1 MKALFRL
8 LITCIPLL
16 TLQSSYCQRISG
28 QITNKKH
35 QAIAAATLHVFNDTS
50 LINITISDS
59 EGRYIIKDMPAG
71 GGRIFV
77 SAIGYTRQE
86 INHLSQQDTVINIQL
101 IDEKSLKEIVVN
113 SRKKLVEIQGDRLVF
128 HVENSI
134 MPEGM
139 DAFTALQYTPGITIN
154 DHEIRLLGK
163 GSVGL
168 MINEK
173 IVHIP
178 ADALMNYLKN
188 LPASD
193 IADIEIITNPSA
205 QYEAAGNYGLVNIVM
220 KKSTLLGYSGDVY
233 MKYKQ
238 TKFPMY
244 KTGTSF
250 YFTKPKTKVSGG
262 LNWGDGSYEQC
273 ITNTIYYPS
282 QKWESDEP
290 ERQYNRQLSGNFGID
305 QELSEKSN
313 FSLDYTG
320 FYQHPNLLQNTK
332 LDVFNEEEK
341 LDSSFTSSSLTKQE
355 VNNHTVNTQFTHNF
369 DAAGKKKMILTADYI
384 YYNARKNMPFS
395 SIIKDGDEVVIA
407 DPDHMSLSKGH
418 QSSQIGTINAH
429 FIFPLSNGELNYG
442 AKLSFTDNKDDVSF
456 ANWEKDT
463 WQLDSNQT
471 NLFYYR
477 EDMQAV
483 FASYKHAF
491 KKWNYQ
497 VGVRGEYTELKGGYD
512 KTFAQ
517 LKTDYFNL
525 FPTVY
530 VNYKLNEDNS
540 FSLTYGKRIDRP
552 AYFQLNP
559 FRWLVSEYTYVNG
572 NPTLHPA
579 YVHNVEL
586 SHNYAGVL
594 HTSIFYSRENNGIAQ
609 LDMVTADNKYQFIMV
624 KNVYN
629 KNLVGLHVFYLLDKL
644 KNLES
649 SIQGS
654 LTYQQSK
661 MLVAGTVPSSEG
673 WNYNV
678 AIENEVCMNSS
689 RTVLGSCEFAYN
701 SSSVDNV
708 YNIRSYSHLDVGV
721 RFILLHEHLL
731 LDLSGSDVFNTNIIK
746 SRSMLNG
753 IAQNRVFDAG
763 EMGLNIGLRYR
774 FGNFKLRKEEKEF
787 GAEDERSRLK

>member
-1 MKALFRL
+1 MKAMFRL
-8 LITCIPLL
+8 LVTFIPFL
-16 TLQSSYCQRISG
+16 TLQTSYCQTISG

-35 QAIAAATLHVFNDTS
+35 QAIASAILHVFKDTS
-50 LINITISDS
+50 LINTTISDN
-59 EGRYIIKDMPAG
+59 EGRYIIKGIPAG
-71 GGRIFV
+71 EGQILV
-77 SAIGYTRQE
+77 SAIGYTGQE
-86 INHLSQQDTVINIQL
+86 INRLPQQDTVINLQL
-101 IDEKSLKEIVVN
+101 TEEKSLKEIVVS
-113 SRKKLVEIQGDRLVF
+113 SRKKLIEMDGDKLVF
-128 HVENSI
+128 HVEKSI
-134 MPEGM
+134 MSEGM
-139 DAFTALQYTPGITIN
+139 DAYTALQHTPGVIISGN
-154 DHEIRLLGK
+154 AIRLTGR
-163 GSVGL
+163 GNVGL

-173 IVHIP
+173 ITHIP

-220 KKSTLLGYSGDVY
+220 KKSALLGYSGDVY
-233 MKYKQ
+233 MKFKQ

-250 YFTKPKTKVSGG
+250 YYTQPKTKVSAA

-273 ITNTIYYPS
+273 IENTIHYPT

-305 QELSEKSN
+305 QELSGKSN

-332 LDVFNEEEK
+332 LEIFNEEEK
-341 LDSSFTSSSLTKQE
+341 LDSSLTSSSLTKQT
-355 VNNHTVNTQFTHNF
+355 VNNHTVNTRFTHHF

-384 YYNARKNMPFS
+384 YYSARKNMPFS
-395 SIIKDGDEVVIA
+395 SITKDADEVVIS
-407 DPDHMSLSKGH
+407 DPDHMSLSKGL

-429 FIFPLSNGELNYG
+429 FIFPLCKGEFDYG
-442 AKLSFTDNKDDVSF
+442 AKLSFTENKDDVSF
-456 ANWEKDT
+456 ANWNKDA

-477 EDMQAV
+477 ENTQAV

-491 KKWNYQ
+491 KNWNYQ
-497 VGVRGEYTELKGGYD
+497 LGVRGEYTQLKGGYD

-517 LKTDYFNL
+517 LNTDYFKI

-530 VNYKLNEDNS
+530 VNYKLNEENS
-540 FSLTYGKRIDRP
+540 LSLTYGKRIDRP

-559 FRWLVSEYTYVNG
+559 FHWLVSEYTYVNG
-572 NPTLHPA
+572 NPTLQPA

-594 HTSIFYSRENNGIAQ
+594 HTSIFYSRENDGITQ
-609 LDMVTADNKYQFIMV
+609 LDMVTADDKYQFIMV
-624 KNVYN
+624 KNAYN
-629 KNLVGLHVFYLLDKL
+629 KNLIGLHVFYLLDKI

-654 LTYQQSK
+654 LTYQESK

-678 AIENEVCMNSS
+678 AIENEVFMNPS
-689 RTVLGSCEFAYN
+689 RTILGSCEFAYN
-701 SSSVDNV
+701 SSSVENI
-708 YNIRSYSHLDVGV
+708 YNIQSYSHLDVGV
-721 RFILLHEHLL
+721 RFVLLHEHLL

-746 SRSMLNG
+746 SRCMLNG

-763 EMGLNIGLRYR
+763 EMGVNVGLRYR

-787 GAEDERSRLK
+787 GAEDERNRLK

>member
-8 LITCIPLL
+8 LITCIPFL
-16 TLQSSYCQRISG
+16 TLQTSYCQTISG

-35 QAIAAATLHVFNDTS
+35 QAIESATLHVFKDTS
-50 LINITISDS
+50 LINTTISDS
-59 EGRYIIKDMPAG
+59 EGRYIIKGMPAG
-71 GGRIFV
+71 GGKILI

-86 INHLSQQDTVINIQL
+86 IGHLPQQDTVINLQL
-101 IDEKSLKEIVVN
+101 TEEKSLKEIVVN
-113 SRKKLVEIQGDRLVF
+113 SRKKLVEIEGDKLVF
-128 HVENSI
+128 HVEKSI
-134 MPEGM
+134 MSEGM
-139 DAFTALQYTPGITIN
+139 DAYTALQNTPGITIN
-154 DHEIRLLGK
+154 DHEIRLVGK
-163 GSVGL
+163 GSVAL

-173 IVHIP
+173 ISHIP
-178 ADALMNYLKN
+178 PDALMNYLKN

-193 IADIEIITNPSA
+193 IADIEIISNPSA

-220 KKSTLLGYSGDVY
+220 KKSALLGYNGDVY
-233 MKYKQ
+233 MKFKQ

-250 YFTKPKTKVSGG
+250 YYTRPKTKVNAG

-273 ITNTIYYPS
+273 IENTIHYPS
-282 QKWESDEP
+282 QKWESEEP
-290 ERQYNRQLSGNFGID
+290 ERQYNRQLSGNFGLD

-320 FYQHPNLLQNTK
+320 FYQHPNMLQKSK
-332 LDVFNEEEK
+332 LDIFNEEEK
-341 LDSSFTSSSLTKQE
+341 LDSSLTSSSLTKQT

-384 YYNARKNMPFS
+384 YYSARKDMPFS
-395 SIIKDGDEVVIA
+395 SITKDADEVVIS
-407 DPDHMSLSKGH
+407 DPEHKSLSKGF
-418 QSSQIGTINAH
+418 QSSHIGTINAH

-442 AKLSFTDNKDDVSF
+442 AKLSFTENKDDVSF
-456 ANWEKDT
+456 ANWEKDA

-477 EDMQAV
+477 ENTQAV

-491 KKWNYQ
+491 KKWDYQ
-497 VGVRGEYTELKGGYD
+497 FGVRGEYTELKGGYD

-517 LKTDYFNL
+517 LNTDYFKI

-530 VNYKLNEDNS
+530 VNYKLNEDHS
-540 FSLTYGKRIDRP
+540 FSLTYGKRVDRP

-572 NPTLHPA
+572 NPTLQPA

-594 HTSIFYSRENNGIAQ
+594 HTSIFYSRENDGITQ
-609 LDMVTADNKYQFIMV
+609 LNMVTADNQYQFIMV
-624 KNVYN
+624 KNAYN
-629 KNLVGLHVFYLLDKL
+629 KNLIGLHVFYLLDKI

-654 LTYQQSK
+654 LTYQESK

-673 WNYNV
+673 WNYNL
-678 AIENEVCMNSS
+678 AIENEVFMNSS
-689 RTVLGSCEFAYN
+689 RTILGSCEFAYN
-701 SSSVDNV
+701 SSSVENV
-708 YNIRSYSHLDVGV
+708 YNLQAYSHLDVGL
-721 RFILLHEHLL
+721 RFILMHEHLL

-746 SRSMLNG
+746 SRCMLNG

-774 FGNFKLRKEEKEF
+774 FGNFRLKKEEKEF
-787 GAEDERSRLK
+787 GAEDERNRLK

>member
-1 MKALFRL
+1 MKALFRV
-8 LITCIPLL
+8 LITCILFL
-16 TLQSSYCQRISG
+16 TLQTSYSQRISG

-35 QAIAAATLHVFNDTS
+35 QAVASATLHVFKDTC
-50 LINITISDS
+50 LINTTISDS
-59 EGRYIIKDMPAG
+59 EGRYMLKDLPSG
-71 GGRIFV
+71 GSRIFV

-86 INHLSQQDTVINIQL
+86 IDHMSQQDTVIDIRL
-101 IDEKSLKEIVVN
+101 IEEKALKEIVVN
-113 SRKKLVEIQGDRLVF
+113 SRKKLIEIQGDKLVF
-128 HVENSI
+128 HVEKGI
-134 MPEGM
+134 MSEGM

-163 GSVGL
+163 GSAGL
-168 MINEK
+168 MINGK
-173 IVHIP
+173 ITHIP
-178 ADALMNYLKN
+178 ADALMNYLKHM
-188 LPASD
+188 PASD
-193 IADIEIITNPSA
+193 IADIEIISNPSA
-205 QYEAAGNYGLVNIVM
+205 QYEAAGNYGLVNIVT
-220 KKSTLLGYSGDVY
+220 KKSALLGYSGDVY
-233 MKYKQ
+233 MKFKQ

-244 KTGTSF
+244 QGGTSF
-250 YFTKPKTKVSGG
+250 YYTKPKTKVNAG

-273 ITNTIYYPS
+273 IKNVTYYPS

-341 LDSSFTSSSLTKQE
+341 LDSSLTSSSLTKQA
-355 VNNHTVNTQFTHNF
+355 VNNHTVNTGFTHNF

-384 YYNARKNMPFS
+384 YYSARKNMPFS
-395 SIIKDGDEVVIA
+395 SITKDADEVVIS
-407 DPDHMSLSKGH
+407 DPDHTSLSKGL
-418 QSSQIGTINAH
+418 QLSQIGTINAH
-429 FIFPLSNGELNYG
+429 FIFPLSKGELNYG
-442 AKLSFTDNKDDVSF
+442 AKLSFTENKDDVSF
-456 ANWEKDT
+456 SNWDKDS
-463 WQLDSNQT
+463 WQVDSNQT

-477 EDMQAV
+477 EKMQAV
-483 FASYKHAF
+483 FASYKHAL

-497 VGVRGEYTELKGGYD
+497 VGVRGEYTEVKGGYD

-517 LKTDYFNL
+517 LNTDYFKI

-530 VNYKLNEDNS
+530 VNYKLNEDNN

-552 AYFQLNP
+552 VYFQLNP
-559 FRWLVSEYTYVNG
+559 FHWLVSEYTYING
-572 NPTLHPA
+572 NPSLQPA
-579 YVHNVEL
+579 YVDNVEL
-586 SHNYAGVL
+586 SHNYGGVL
-594 HTSIFYSRENNGIAQ
+594 HTSIFGSRARNGITR
-609 LDMVTADNKYQFIMV
+609 LDMVTADNKNQFMMM

-629 KNLVGLHVFYLLDKL
+629 KNLIGLHIFYLLDKIR
-644 KNLES
+644 NLES

-654 LTYQQSK
+654 LSYQQNK
-661 MLVAGTVPSSEG
+661 MLVEGTVPSTEG

-678 AIENEVCMNSS
+678 AIENEVFMNAS
-689 RTVLGSCEFAYN
+689 RTILGSCEFAYN
-701 SSSVDNV
+701 SSGVDNV
-708 YNIRSYSHLDVGV
+708 YNIQSYSHLDVGM

-746 SRSMLNG
+746 SSCMVNG

-763 EMGLNIGLRYR
+763 EMGVNIGLRYR
-774 FGNFKLRKEEKEF
+774 FGNFKMKREEREF